1 MKFLGLS
8 IYRKLTVGR
17 VDQRNAVFFKQAL
30 LNLLIFGKAT
40 PNVFNMSREIKN
52 ENGKVCSFLP
62 TLSTLTM
69 Q

>member
-52 ENGKVCSFLP
+52 ENGKVYSFLP